1 MLWAE
6 FYVAN
11 VDGQIKSEEFI
22 GSYKTLMA
30 ARVNVQKARTQYDK
44 CVLEYNAA
52 LTKRKEATAQ
62 VETLKKRLIE
72 VR

>member
-1 MLWAE
+1 MIDIL
-6 FYVAN
+6 V
-11 VDGQIKSEEFI
+11 KSEDFI
-22 GSYKTLMA
+22 SSYKTLMA

-62 VETLKKRLIE
+62 VEALKKKLIE
-72 VR
+72 VSTSIFCV